1 MEETK
6 ESKNPLSESQ
16 FVVPTGTRWRIFLG
30 IEVNGLSGKVKV
42 LHKKKTTGSEPRF
55 SSERFPESAAIPA
68 FTKYFVACIL
78 LPY

>member
-16 FVVPTGTRWRIFLG
+16 VAVPTGTRWRTFLRT
-30 IEVNGLSGKVKV
+30 EVNGLSGKVKV
-42 LHKKKTTGSEPRF
+42 LHKKEKIGSEPRF
-55 SSERFPESAAIPA
+55 GSVRFPEITAVPA
-68 FTKYFVACIL
+68 FTKYFVPCIL